1 MIIFCICVYNILYT
15 YISYESKYIQ
25 KDIVYIWCPF
35 QWDALSNGQIL
46 SVSHHA
52 VHRWEVVEGLN
63 VADLRSVAETWR
75 FRDDAFYPS
84 TISIIVYI
92 LYNLYNL
99 YSLYNI

>member
-1 MIIFCICVYNILYT
+1 MNPNISKKISCIF
-15 YISYESKYIQ
+15 
-25 KDIVYIWCPF
+25 
-35 QWDALSNGQIL
+35 DALSSGQIL

-63 VADLRSVAETWR
+63 VADLRSVAETWS

-84 TISIIVYI
+84 TISIMYI

-99 YSLYNI
+99 YNLYQYITYKTCKYIHVLDI